1 MYVCSSTIICLLQ
14 GITAAPPLPNF
25 SIFLGA
31 TASEPEFVP
40 LPEDDE
46 DNEDDDEDPTGRERV
61 ETALGQDSSSAA
73 VTR

>member
-1 MYVCSSTIICLLQ
+1 MFYHQMFFLQ
-14 GITAAPPLPNF
+14 GITVAPPPPNF

-31 TASEPEFVP
+31 TATEPAFVP

-46 DNEDDDEDPTGRERV
+46 ADEDDEEDPTGRERV